1 MNEIEVYCRRN
12 TILYIYETYI
22 IVSYFGNKIKKD
34 IEQNK
39 DILDT
44 LCSLLNENKN
54 IPNFIN
60 ITDDIIFMTQNFE
73 LTLKKRLVLDNLEV
87 KIVEI

>member
-22 IVSYFGNKIKKD
+22 TVSYFGNKIKKD

-60 ITDDIIFMTQNFE
+60 ITNDIIFMTQNFE

>member
-12 TILYIYETYI
+12 TILYIYKTYI
-22 IVSYFGNKIKKD
+22 VVSYFGNKIKKD
-34 IEQNK
+34 IKQND

-44 LCSLLNENKN
+44 LCNLLNENKN

-60 ITDDIIFMTQNFE
+60 ITNDIIFMTQNFE

>member
-12 TILYIYETYI
+12 TILYIYKTYI
-22 IVSYFGNKIKKD
+22 IVSYFRNKIKKD
-34 IEQNK
+34 IKQN
-39 DILDT
+39 DNILDT

-60 ITDDIIFMTQNFE
+60 IANDIIFMTQNFE
-73 LTLKKRLVLDNLEV
+73 LALKKKLVLDNLEV